1 MADSGNNSISLYP
14 RGTQKTEFIILLWL
28 QGALEALDHWCENT
42 RTKGYTRILEIEDV
56 PEYQNKRV
64 NQNTQR
70 VYQNSR
76 ILEKEDVSE
85 YQNQSVYQNS
95 RILEKEDVSE
105 YLNQSVY
112 QNTRILEKED
122 VPENC
127 LSFVLSTCIS
137 ICLNATFSI
146 RLFFIE
152 ISFCLSACHFICLSF
167 YLSVFITIYL

>member
-85 YQNQSVYQNS
+85 YQNQSVYQN
-95 RILEKEDVSE
+95 
-105 YLNQSVY
+105 
-112 QNTRILEKED
+112 TRILEKED